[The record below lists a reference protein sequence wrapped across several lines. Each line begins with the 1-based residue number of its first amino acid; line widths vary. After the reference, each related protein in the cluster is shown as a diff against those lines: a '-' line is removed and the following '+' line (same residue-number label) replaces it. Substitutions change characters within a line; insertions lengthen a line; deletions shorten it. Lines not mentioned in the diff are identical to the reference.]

1 MKYSTRSLARYACS
15 FQLVKAKTNCDLNS
29 LDLSLGFKGEPLVVL
44 TNSGLLNQALVIFQ
58 LVEFLFLQSEY

>member
-15 FQLVKAKTNCDLNS
+15 FRLVKAKTTCGVKS
-29 LDLSLGFKGEPLVVL
+29 LDLSLGLKGNLWVAL

>member
-1 MKYSTRSLARYACS
+1 MEYSARSLTCYACS
-15 FQLVKAKTNCDLNS
+15 FRLVKAKTTCDVKS
-29 LDLSLGFKGEPLVVL
+29 LDLSLGFKGEALVVL